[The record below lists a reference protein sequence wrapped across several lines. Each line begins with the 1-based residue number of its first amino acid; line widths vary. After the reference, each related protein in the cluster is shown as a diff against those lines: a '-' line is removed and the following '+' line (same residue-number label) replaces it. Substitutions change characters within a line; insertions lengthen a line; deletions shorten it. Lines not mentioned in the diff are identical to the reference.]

1 MCWSPGD
8 GGGGRGVDEL
18 TQGDCSGPGLL
29 PGEQSFKGAA
39 AGGASI
45 EDKAQ

>member
-1 MCWSPGD
+1 MCWSPG
-8 GGGGRGVDEL
+8 GGGGDGGVDEL

-39 AGGASI
+39 ARGASI